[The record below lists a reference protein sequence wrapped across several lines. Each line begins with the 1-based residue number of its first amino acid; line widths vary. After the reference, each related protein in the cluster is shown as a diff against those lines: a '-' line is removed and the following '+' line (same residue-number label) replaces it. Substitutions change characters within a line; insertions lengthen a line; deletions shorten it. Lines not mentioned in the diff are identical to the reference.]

1 MKGIIL
7 AGGTGT
13 RLYPTT
19 ITYSKQLI
27 IIYDKPMI
35 YYPLSIIMLA
45 GINDI
50 LIISDKK
57 TIPLYRKL
65 FGDGKHLGIKLDYAV
80 QNKPRGL
87 ADAFL
92 VGEDFIGDDSVTMIL
107 GDNIFYGK
115 LDFIRKAV
123 QNNNGA
129 TVFGYYVNDPRRY
142 GVVEFEDD
150 KNVISIEEKPKNP
163 KSNYAVVGLYV
174 YDNNVVDIAKNI
186 EPSARGELEITD
198 VNKEYLRRGKLNVEL
213 FGRGV
218 AWLDTGTPKSLL
230 EASSF
235 IGALEDRQGLKVGC
249 LEEVAYMMNYINHEQ
264 LKDII
269 SKLPD
274 SYYKDYLI
282 KIYEN
287 EDIYKAY
294 QKKEKNKD

>member
-115 LDFIRKAV
+115 LDFVRKAIA
-123 QNNNGA
+123 NNMGA

-142 GVVEFEDD
+142 GVIEFEDD

-274 SYYKDYLI
+274 SHYKDYLI
-282 KIYEN
+282 KIYKN
-287 EDIYKAY
+287 KDIYKAY